1 LKTDKHSERSERVEI
16 LVVDD
21 ELLIRDLLFDFFT
34 AQGYKTH
41 LAENGKRALEMLNS
55 ISFQTALVDLKMP
68 EIDGIELTAF
78 IAKKMP
84 QIPIIVMTAFPSM
97 DSAIEAIRCG
107 VYDYV
112 VKPFNI
118 KELHETV
125 KKAVE
130 EYKARFTGGYKSIS
144 SMD

>member
-1 LKTDKHSERSERVEI
+1 LKPNKQPERVEL

-34 AQGYKTH
+34 AQGYTTH
-41 LAENGKRALEMLNS
+41 LAENGKTALEMMDS

-68 EIDGIELTAF
+68 FVDGIELTTLM
-78 IAKKMP
+78 AKKMP
-84 QIPIIVMTAFPSM
+84 QVPVIVMTAFPSM

-107 VYDYV
+107 VYDYI

-118 KELHETV
+118 TELHETV
-125 KKAVE
+125 KRAIE
-130 EYKARFTGGYKSIS
+130 EYKERIKNGYRSIS
-144 SMD
+144 SVS

>member
-1 LKTDKHSERSERVEI
+1 LKQERHEYVEL

-41 LAENGKRALEMLNS
+41 LAENGKQAMKMIES
-55 ISFQTALVDLKMP
+55 ISIQTALVDLKMP
-68 EIDGIELTAF
+68 EIDGIELTTF
-78 IAKKMP
+78 MAKKMP
-84 QIPIIVMTAFPSM
+84 QVPIIVMTAFPSL

-118 KELHETV
+118 TELHGTV

-130 EYKARFTGGYKSIS
+130 EYKSRMAGGYKPIS
-144 SMD
+144 ANG

>member
-1 LKTDKHSERSERVEI
+1 LKTDKQSEHAEI

-41 LAENGKRALEMLNS
+41 LAENGKKALEMLDS

-68 EIDGIELTAF
+68 EIDGIELTTF

-84 QIPIIVMTAFPSM
+84 QIPIILMTAFPSM

-118 KELHETV
+118 TELHETI
-125 KKAVE
+125 KKAVK
-130 EYKARFTGGYKSIS
+130 EYKARIAGGYKSIS

>member
-1 LKTDKHSERSERVEI
+1 MKQERHEYVEL

-41 LAENGKRALEMLNS
+41 LAENGKQAMKMIES
-55 ISFQTALVDLKMP
+55 ISIQTALVDLKMP
-68 EIDGIELTAF
+68 EIDGIELTTF
-78 IAKKMP
+78 MAKKMP
-84 QIPIIVMTAFPSM
+84 QVPIIVMTAFPSL

-118 KELHETV
+118 TELHGTV

-130 EYKARFTGGYKSIS
+130 EYKSRMAGGYKPIS
-144 SMD
+144 ANG